1 MGSFLFMTLFH
12 NAALLELYSK
22 EELVRYLNLKH
33 FQKDHKGERQL
44 VFLPE
49 SFWKGVMLI
58 VDN

>member
-1 MGSFLFMTLFH
+1 MTLFH